1 VSLSAAYSIVIMSY
15 QKTITHEYFGIN
27 MDPRRNPYAPGAGT
41 PPPELA
47 GRDDIMERAS
57 IALDRI
63 AHGRA
68 ARSVI
73 LYGLRGVG
81 KTVLLQ
87 RIATQAESEGKTTVV
102 IESPEGRS
110 LPSVLGPALR
120 AALIRM
126 SRGEA
131 LRAGMKRTW
140 GALAGF
146 IKAAKLKYQDI
157 EFNIDLE
164 PEAGLA
170 DSGDLEA
177 DLTDLVVCV
186 GEAAAAQHSALV
198 LVIDELQ
205 YIPEQQLA
213 ALITALHRASQKQ
226 LPVTL
231 VAAGLPQLLGQMG
244 RAKSY
249 AERLFE
255 FVPIGPLDG
264 AAARQALCVPAGQE
278 GAGFTEAA
286 VEEIVI
292 RTQGYPYFLQEWGK
306 HAWAQANTTL
316 ITLEDAV
323 RATEV
328 ALAELDA
335 SFFRVR
341 YDRLTPSEKRYMRA
355 MAELGPGPH
364 RSGDIA
370 EVLGKRINTV
380 APVRAKLIEK
390 GMIYSPAHGDT
401 AFTVP
406 LFDGF
411 MTRTIPILD
420 PVPPKG

>member
-1 VSLSAAYSIVIMSY
+1 
-15 QKTITHEYFGIN
+15 

-47 GRDDIMERAS
+47 GRDEIMERAS
-57 IALDRI
+57 IALHRI

-68 ARSVI
+68 ARSLI
-73 LYGLRGVG
+73 FYGLRGVG
-81 KTVLLQ
+81 KTVLLH
-87 RIATQAESEGKTTVV
+87 RIATQAEADEMTAVF

-120 AALIRM
+120 TALIRM
-126 SRGEA
+126 SRKEA
-131 LRAGMKRTW
+131 AKAALKRAGA
-140 GALAGF
+140 ALASF
-146 IKAAKLKYQDI
+146 VKAAKVKYQDI
-157 EFNIDLE
+157 ELSIDLDAE
-164 PEAGLA
+164 VGLA

-177 DLTDLVVCV
+177 DLTELLVCL
-186 GEAAAAQHSALV
+186 GESAATQQTALV
-198 LVIDELQ
+198 LIIDELQ
-205 YIPEQQLA
+205 YVPEEQLA

-226 LPVTL
+226 LPITL

-255 FVPIGPLDG
+255 FVPIGALDPES
-264 AAARQALCVPAGQE
+264 ARRALCVPAEQE
-278 GAGFTEAA
+278 GAGFTDDAID
-286 VEEIVI
+286 EII
-292 RTQGYPYFLQEWGK
+292 TRTEGYPYFLQEWGK
-306 HAWAQANTTL
+306 HAWAEADAAP
-316 ITLEDAV
+316 IDLEDAT

-364 RSGDIA
+364 RSSDIGD
-370 EVLGKRINTV
+370 VLQKSVNSV
-380 APVRAKLIEK
+380 APVRAKLILK

-411 MTRTIPILD
+411 MKRSMALRDLYPG
-420 PVPPKG
+420 KE